1 MLQGSFQKKIIH
13 TGIFLFVL
21 FQLIFGV
28 IPGWSDIQSDFPN
41 YYVSGKLV
49 HADKDSV
56 KLYDNS
62 WFQQQLQYH
71 GINAQGKFA
80 PFPPPTAFVL
90 YPLTFLEPLTAK
102 RVWLC
107 FNLSLIALVILF
119 MHRIS
124 GASSALCAFLLT
136 GSGLALAN
144 NLMLGQVY
152 LLLLFSMLLSIKL
165 LQSNSRWIP
174 GTLLGCGIAV
184 KYFPLVF
191 IPGLIRTKKWT
202 VLAWIVFTL
211 FLLNL
216 LALLIF
222 GMNTYTEFFDHV
234 LFRHFAGELE
244 GQSPWSA
251 SFQSWNALAHM
262 LFRYHSF
269 ENPDPLSDSGLLY
282 TVVKS
287 GIPALILLLSGYI
300 LIRIRNVKSYLENSV
315 MLLSST
321 LLFLTPAG
329 ATYHNLLLLLPF
341 TLYLQQFSTTEGLFN
356 PSVMVLFLSLVI
368 SGILPLLLNNLQV
381 LTENLLF
388 LFHRLW
394 LNGIFYFVIARQL
407 LLISGKGNSL
417 SSDRIAAE

>member
-13 TGIFLFVL
+13 TGLFLFVL

-28 IPGWSDIQSDFPN
+28 IPGWSGIQSDFPN

-49 HADKDSV
+49 HADSDSV

-62 WFQQQLQYH
+62 WFQQQFQNH

-107 FNLSLIALVILF
+107 FNLLLIAPVIIL

-165 LQSNSRWIP
+165 LQSNSRWLP
-174 GTLLGCGIAV
+174 GTLLGGGIAV

-191 IPGLIRTKKWT
+191 IPGLIRCKNRF

-211 FLLNL
+211 ILVNL
-216 LALLIF
+216 SALIVF
-222 GMNTYTEFFDHV
+222 GLNTYKDFFNSV
-234 LFRHFAGELE
+234 LFSHLSGELK

-251 SFQSWNALAHM
+251 SFQSWNALAHV
-262 LFRYHSF
+262 LFRYHPL

-282 TVVKS
+282 SVVKN
-287 GIPALILLLSGYI
+287 GIPALVLLLSGYI
-300 LIRIRNVKSYLENSV
+300 MFKIRHVKSYLENSV

-329 ATYHNLLLLLPF
+329 ATYHNLLLLLPL
-341 TLYLQQFSTTEGLFN
+341 TLYLQQFRSTEGLFN

-394 LNGIFYFVIARQL
+394 LNGIFYLVIARQL
-407 LLISGKGNSL
+407 LLVSGKGNSL
-417 SSDRIAAE
+417 SSDRIASE